1 MHDYRFYF
9 YLLDAILTFIFLVCT
24 LVLLMT
30 KKKFLWLKLV
40 GHLIVKLVAA
50 IVSTVGSIDSNNN
63 RLPCVVAGIC
73 LSFFSHAMAGNFAFE
88 LSYVALSDKDDYP
101 TVLLGRVPRFL
112 RLCLLL
118 GAMGCSA
125 SYIVALCDA
134 SAPSRPWLL
143 NIGTI
148 WFCMAWLIIATVS
161 ISCIRLISYSS
172 LHLVYLYANVLLFP
186 IMTSVALAPA
196 TARLLGIGIQS
207 PFYLIAYLTMANATG
222 FFFLTAGCVIEYH
235 AKL

>member
-9 YLLDAILTFIFLVCT
+9 YLFDAILTFIFLTCT
-24 LVLLMT
+24 AMLLIK

-40 GHLIVKLVAA
+40 GHLFVKLLAA
-50 IVSTVGSIDSNNN
+50 IVSTTGSIDSNNE

-73 LSFFSHAMAGNFAFE
+73 LYFFSHAMAGNFAFE

-101 TVLLGRVPRFL
+101 TVLLGRIPRFL

-118 GAMGCSA
+118 GAIGCSA

-134 SAPSRPWLL
+134 TSTSRPWLL

-148 WFCMAWLIIATVS
+148 FFCMAWLIILTVS
-161 ISCIRLISYSS
+161 ISCIRIISYSS
-172 LHLVYLYANVLLFP
+172 LHIVYLYAIMLLFP

-196 TARLLGIGIQS
+196 TARLLDIGIQS
-207 PFYLIAYLTMANATG
+207 AFYLIAYLTMENATG
-222 FFFLTAGCVIEYH
+222 FFFLTAGCVIEFL
-235 AKL
+235 AKA